1 MYICNVKAIT
11 INVSEPV
18 YREFK
23 KFATE
28 HDRTTSELI
37 REAMEDF
44 LDRKLRTR
52 TTLSDLGPVSL
63 GKVLRSTTTRGRPT
77 SARWSTASTS
87 GWLCWGWSWA
97 KPERPSYFPASGFLQ
112 SYPMFSGPRRVMA
125 GLMSSGSR
133 SGRFPMSRAVR

>member
-23 KFATE
+23 QFAAE

-44 LDRKLRTR
+44 LDQKLKPG
-52 TTLSDLGPVSL
+52 TTLGDLAPVSL
-63 GKVLRSTTTRGRPT
+63 GRVLRSTTTRGDLLAEMRDDD
-77 SARWSTASTS
+77 R
-87 GWLCWGWSWA
+87 L
-97 KPERPSYFPASGFLQ
+97 
-112 SYPMFSGPRRVMA
+112 
-125 GLMSSGSR
+125 
-133 SGRFPMSRAVR
+133 